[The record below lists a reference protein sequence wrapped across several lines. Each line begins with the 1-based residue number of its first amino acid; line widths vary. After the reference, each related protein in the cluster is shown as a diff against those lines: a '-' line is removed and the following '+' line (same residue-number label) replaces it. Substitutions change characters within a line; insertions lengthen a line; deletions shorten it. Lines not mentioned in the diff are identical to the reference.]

1 MLGFYLTLLD
11 TAEEKSKFEQLYIK
25 YRSVM
30 YNYAYSILKDNY
42 LAEDA
47 VHNAFMSLTH
57 NLEKVNDVNCN
68 ETRNFLIIIVRNASL
83 KIYNHYKKNIS
94 SDDID
99 IEDLDNTI
107 KITERDY
114 DLKRIYDA
122 ILNLNE
128 NYSDVLM
135 LKFFYECSNK
145 EIAQLLNIT
154 EENAAVRIFRGRN
167 KLKEMLMEE
176 YADE

>member
-1 MLGFYLTLLD
+1 M
-11 TAEEKSKFEQLYIK
+11 
-25 YRSVM
+25 
-30 YNYAYSILKDNY
+30 
-42 LAEDA
+42 
-47 VHNAFMSLTH
+47 
-57 NLEKVNDVNCN
+57 
-68 ETRNFLIIIVRNASL
+68 
-83 KIYNHYKKNIS
+83 
-94 SDDID
+94 
-99 IEDLDNTI
+99 
-107 KITERDY
+107 
-114 DLKRIYDA
+114 
-122 ILNLNE
+122 NE